1 MKKYPALA
9 LIFSLV
15 AVCAS
20 AQEQNDKVTINNSG
34 DYVSAKDGN
43 LNLSVAGMMFSIN
56 NEGQAVP
63 AMPSKSNSKVGFSI
77 YGDSFGAT
85 KTDHIAFIEL
95 GVNTIAN
102 QSYDLYTPEEAA
114 MLPFSRSSHYVA
126 LNPLTMSV
134 ALNKSRS
141 LSFNMALGF
150 AIENYK
156 FAGKYS
162 MKYDG
167 GIMRPIEL
175 EGNIKKSK
183 LIATY
188 LHFPFLLNYNF
199 SRKFFIAAGVNL
211 DILMNSKLFFKKPRT
226 SIDGEVTLNP
236 VQVGAT
242 ARIGWG
248 KLYGFVNYSFMEMF
262 KRDTGPGGNRLSAG
276 IGLFF

>member
-1 MKKYPALA
+1 MKKFLSLA
-9 LIFSLV
+9 LIFTLAV
-15 AVCAS
+15 AGLS
-20 AQEQNDKVTINNSG
+20 AQEHGVVAINDSG
-34 DYVSAKDGN
+34 DYVSSKDGN
-43 LNLSVAGMMFSIN
+43 LNLSVVGMMFSIN

-63 AMPSKSNSKVGFSI
+63 AVPQKSNSKIGFSA
-77 YGDSFGAT
+77 YGESFGAT

-95 GVNTIAN
+95 GVNTLAN
-102 QSYDLYTPEEAA
+102 QSYDLYTPKEAA
-114 MLPFSRSSHYVA
+114 MLPFSRKSTYIA
-126 LNPLTMSV
+126 LNPIAMSV

-141 LSFNMALGF
+141 LSFNMAVGF

-183 LIATY
+183 LVATY

-211 DILMNSKLFFKKPRT
+211 DIAINSKLVYKKPRT
-226 SIDGEVTLNP
+226 TIEGEVTLNP

-262 KRDTGPGGNRLSAG
+262 KVGTGPGGNRLSAG